1 MQTSKQEII
10 VVMSVSPLTGFGFW
24 MVASESV
31 TKLMKK
37 NGLIYSNM
45 FFLLHPNCHCW
56 AHSWPGSQ
64 SEELLYLLSLP
75 PAPVAAVLGRII
87 CPSQPGHS
95 KGTFRLNDEKKLCDG
110 LKYIYGKITLN
121 CCIYPVQLN
130 YEQCCM

>member
-1 MQTSKQEII
+1 
-10 VVMSVSPLTGFGFW
+10 
-24 MVASESV
+24 
-31 TKLMKK
+31 MKK

-95 KGTFRLNDEKKLCDG
+95 KGTFRLNDEKKTLWWFKIYLWKNYTQWLHLPGTIKLWTVLYVKLANICPAFQGKIFDFH
-110 LKYIYGKITLN
+110 LYILTKIYIYKNI
-121 CCIYPVQLN
+121 I
-130 YEQCCM
+130 